1 MPESLALKGDL
12 PRSHERLVT
21 RHGKA
26 DLSVSPRRD
35 RITRG
40 KRRKVKCQ
48 RKSALPRGPLSL
60 SLSVSVSVSVSL
72 RCFQLQDGRLYV
84 IGRVISGRSRSKL
97 LSGHALPDMYKENCK
112 RFRKEAKRLL
122 LNSLHPKPGR
132 AVRSRSPLLPRFF
145 NFSYFS
151 SRASS
156 MCLPFSGPLSLSLPL
171 SFDTRHCVCPGCDVE
186 PETETKWK
194 SLRVYSSRNLSH
206 STIAAG
212 KSGSQLLA
220 TFCRALAR
228 KAQ

>member
-1 MPESLALKGDL
+1 MPKEVGFAKG
-12 PRSHERLVT
+12 T
-21 RHGKA
+21 
-26 DLSVSPRRD
+26 
-35 RITRG
+35 
-40 KRRKVKCQ
+40 
-48 RKSALPRGPLSL
+48 SL

-156 MCLPFSGPLSLSLPL
+156 MCLPFSGPLSLSLSPSLFRYTPL
-171 SFDTRHCVCPGCDVE
+171 CLPR
-186 PETETKWK
+186 
-194 SLRVYSSRNLSH
+194 LRRRARNGDEMEKFACLFV
-206 STIAAG
+206 
-212 KSGSQLLA
+212 SQLVPLDD
-220 TFCRALAR
+220 RSW
-228 KAQ
+228 